1 MTASAKTRPEP
12 AASVSREDLSFTV
25 GDGYCAAW
33 HHRGPGCEFVNERGS
48 PCIVM
53 GHGLSGTSDSGLES
67 FAQRFAAAGLQTLS
81 FDYRHLGRSSGEPR
95 QLVSAARQLDDYRAA
110 IRLVRELSGVD
121 PDRIILWGVS
131 FSAGHVLQ
139 LAAEDPRIAAAIALT
154 PAWDG
159 LAQFLSVLRRDGPL
173 QPARLSVTAMRD
185 IAAAV
190 TGRPAVTVAVSGRP
204 GEVAT
209 LTAPDAYESMT
220 AIGGATWRN
229 EIVARFLVQ
238 VLLYRP
244 TRHARRLN
252 CPLLVQV
259 ADNDLNSPPRAA
271 IRVARKA
278 RAEVRHYPCDHF
290 DVFTMPRWQHS
301 AIEHQLAFV
310 RRHLA

>member
-1 MTASAKTRPEP
+1 
-12 AASVSREDLSFTV
+12 VSREELAFPV
-25 GDGYCAAW
+25 GDDHCTAW
-33 HHRGPGCEFVNERGS
+33 HHWSSCSDFVNERGR
-48 PCIVM
+48 PCVVM
-53 GHGLSGTSDSGLES
+53 GHGLSGTLDSGLER
-67 FAQRFAAAGLQTLS
+67 FAEDFAAAGIETLS
-81 FDYRHLGRSSGEPR
+81 FDYRNFGKSSGEPR

-110 IRLVRELSGVD
+110 IKLARRLDVVD
-121 PDRIILWGVS
+121 PDRIVLWGVS
-131 FSAGHVLQ
+131 FSTGHILQ

-159 LAQFLSVLRRDGPL
+159 FAQFLSVLRRDGPL
-173 QPARLSVTAMRD
+173 QPTRLSRIAMRD

-190 TGRPAVTVAVSGRP
+190 TGRPAVTVAVAGEP
-204 GEVAT
+204 GAVAA
-209 LTAPDAYESMT
+209 LTAPGAYESMT
-220 AIGGATWRN
+220 TIGGPTWRN
-229 EIVARFLVQ
+229 EIGARFLMQ

-244 TRHARRLN
+244 TRHARRLD

-259 ADNDLNSPPRAA
+259 ADNDLNSPPRAT

-278 RAEVRHYPCDHF
+278 RAEVRHYACDHF